1 MKGFVKEF
9 KEFISR
15 GNVIDLA
22 VGIIIGAAFG
32 KIVSSVVDD
41 FLMPV
46 IGILVGGINFR
57 DLKFTL
63 MDAVLDPTGKVIKQA
78 VTINFGNLIQTTID
92 FVIIAAAIF
101 LIIKLINMLRKKEE
115 NTPPP
120 PAPPTKEEELLTEIR
135 DLLKEQK
142 NG

>member
-1 MKGFVKEF
+1 MKGIIKDF

-22 VGIIIGAAFG
+22 VGVIIGASFG

-41 FLMPV
+41 LLMPV
-46 IGILVGGINFR
+46 IGILIGGINFR
-57 DLKFTL
+57 DIKLTL
-63 MDAVLDPTGKVIKQA
+63 ADAVLDPSGKVIKQA
-78 VTINFGNLIQTTID
+78 VSINFGNLIQTTLD

-101 LIIKLINMLRKKEE
+101 VIIKLINMLRKKEQ
-115 NTPPP
+115 NTPAP

-135 DLLKEQK
+135 DLLKNK
-142 NG
+142 N

>member
-1 MKGFVKEF
+1 MKGIIKDF

-22 VGIIIGAAFG
+22 VGVIIGASFG

-41 FLMPV
+41 LLMPV
-46 IGILVGGINFR
+46 IGILIGGINFR
-57 DLKFTL
+57 DIKLTL
-63 MDAVLDPTGKVIKQA
+63 ADAVLDPSGKVIKQA
-78 VTINFGNLIQTTID
+78 VTINFGNLIQTTLD

-101 LIIKLINMLRKKEE
+101 VIIKLINMLRKKEQ

-135 DLLKEQK
+135 DLLKEK
-142 NG
+142 RNG